1 MRGPID
7 YIIVGFSV
15 NNFTGEILKELE
27 AAVKNKT
34 IAVLA
39 LAIIARDNE
48 GNVATLKVT
57 DEEAMNFIA
66 DFNLDDRL
74 ISEEDINEVGELL
87 EDNSSAGLL
96 IIEHIWAKG
105 LKQAIHN
112 ANGVLL
118 DEGRIHPDASKE
130 LDEKGVA

>member
-7 YIIVGFSV
+7 YIIVGFTI

-27 AAVKNKT
+27 TAVKNNT

-39 LAIIARDNE
+39 LAIISRDNE

-57 DEEAMNFIA
+57 DEEAMKFIA
-66 DFNLDDRL
+66 DFNLDEKL
-74 ISEEDINEVGELL
+74 ISEEDIAEVGELL
-87 EDNSSAGLL
+87 EDNTSAGLL
-96 IIEHIWAKG
+96 IIEHLWAKG

>member
-27 AAVKNKT
+27 TAIKNKT

-39 LAIIARDNE
+39 LAIISRDNE

-66 DFNLDDRL
+66 DFNLDDGL
-74 ISEEDINEVGELL
+74 ISEEDIAEVGELL

-96 IIEHIWAKG
+96 IIEHLWAKG

>member
-27 AAVKNKT
+27 TAVKNQT

-39 LAIIARDNE
+39 LAIISRDNE
-48 GNVATLKVT
+48 GNVTTLKVT
-57 DEEAMNFIA
+57 DEEAMKFIA
-66 DFNLDDRL
+66 DFNLDEKL
-74 ISEEDINEVGELL
+74 ISEEDIEEVGELL

-96 IIEHIWAKG
+96 IIEHTWAKG

-118 DEGRIHPDASKE
+118 GEGRIHPDASKE